1 MLERVKSPTYPSLSL
16 PRCLELAEKVR
27 RSALK
32 GHIDTRTAVELM
44 GFKSVSGPASSA
56 LSAVK
61 RFGLLE
67 GRDQKIRVTNLA
79 RRILQPLDE
88 TEKAEAIREAASRPE
103 LYAHILRRFGGDP
116 PSDSVIV
123 SYIMRTFDFTQTGA
137 DTFVRAFRETVSF
150 ATTFGQL
157 SVSQGTAIS
166 VEGDPLGTTSSQK
179 ETNTENPIRSGEQHL
194 PPSEVLQF
202 RLTSNVSV
210 KISFEGTVTSG
221 AIDKLAKIL
230 EITKDSYPPAD
241 DESAH

>member
-1 MLERVKSPTYPSLSL
+1 M
-16 PRCLELAEKVR
+16 
-27 RSALK
+27 
-32 GHIDTRTAVELM
+32 
-44 GFKSVSGPASSA
+44 
-56 LSAVK
+56 
-61 RFGLLE
+61 
-67 GRDQKIRVTNLA
+67 TNLA

-88 TEKAEAIREAASRPE
+88 IEKAEAIREAASRPE
-103 LYAHILRRFGGDP
+103 LYAHILARFGGDP

-157 SVSQGTAIS
+157 SVSRGTAIS
-166 VEGDPLGTTSSQK
+166 VEGDPLEITSSQK
-179 ETNTENPIRSGEQHL
+179 ETTNTETPIRPGEQHL

-202 RLTSNVSV
+202 RLTPNVSV